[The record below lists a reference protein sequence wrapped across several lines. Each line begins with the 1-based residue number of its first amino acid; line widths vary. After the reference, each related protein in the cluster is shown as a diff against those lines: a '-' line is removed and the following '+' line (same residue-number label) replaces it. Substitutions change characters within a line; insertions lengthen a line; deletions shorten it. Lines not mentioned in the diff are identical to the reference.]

1 MITIEEDLKQFPLVS
16 LAAGELLLT
25 QGGKTDC
32 IYFMLQGAV
41 KIIKDDYEVAVVSD
55 KGAVFGEI
63 SIMLD
68 KEHSASVEC
77 LEDSEFYCIENPCK
91 YLEDHP
97 KVIWHIAQI
106 LSERI
111 FNLNQYLVDQKL
123 NDKGEDHLQMVEDVL
138 GVLLNQTKTY

>member
-1 MITIEEDLKQFPLVS
+1 MIAIEEDLKEFPLVT

-32 IYFMLQGAV
+32 IYFMVQGSV
-41 KIIKDDYEVAVVSD
+41 KIMKDDYEVAIVSD
-55 KGAVFGEI
+55 EGAVFGEL
-63 SIMLD
+63 SILLE

-77 LEDSEFYCIENPCK
+77 LEDSKFYCIENPGE

-106 LSERI
+106 LGLRI
-111 FNLNQYLVDQKL
+111 FNLNQYLVDQKT

-138 GVLLNQTKTY
+138 GVLLNQTKTF